1 MLSDFFRRFVL
12 FAKNGSVVRQIAW
25 LTMVG
30 LAVSVSALIL
40 VISIMSALNR
50 NQKER
55 TLAVEPHLNVEF
67 SSVRSVK
74 ALENHFVISQLKSHP
89 GAKVFSFEAQDVIL
103 RTMDG
108 KFRGAIARGVVW
120 ESLKSMLI
128 SISPRYRKN
137 VNPNE
142 VERPEV
148 GEVLIGVDLAHALGV
163 FEGDQLMVVPPEG
176 LLLPPSETPKYE
188 KVKIR
193 QILVTN
199 IPEVDS
205 QMMFFIAGETL
216 SSLRNAASRRLGV
229 EVRFPDAEQ
238 ADSVKAELSNV
249 SDIIL
254 ETWKDRNS
262 ALFLALKLE
271 KFMIGLF
278 LGLASL
284 IAGLS
289 LLSVLSL
296 LISQKRKE
304 IGLLQ
309 ALGFSRTKVKNLFS
323 NIGFLIALVGIGS
336 GVIIGSALSFYLEI
350 HPLNILPDIYYDSE
364 IPAEVQPL
372 FVFLVLVIGLGLS
385 YYGSRFVTNATV
397 TDEPSQALRSKN

>member
-1 MLSDFFRRFVL
+1 MLFDFFKRFVL

-25 LTMVG
+25 LTMIG
-30 LAVSVSALIL
+30 LAVSISSLVV
-40 VISIMSALNR
+40 VISIMTALNK

-55 TLAVEPHLNVEF
+55 TLAVEPHLNIEF
-67 SSVRSVK
+67 SNVK
-74 ALENHFVISQLKSHP
+74 TVLSLENHYAVMKLKSIP
-89 GAKVFSFEAQDVIL
+89 QSKVFSFESQDVIL

-108 KFRGAIARGVVW
+108 KFRGAVARGVEW
-120 ESLKSMLI
+120 ESLRSMLI

-137 VNPNE
+137 ANPNE
-142 VERPEV
+142 MERPES
-148 GEVLIGVDLAHALGV
+148 GEVLIGVDLARTLGV

-188 KVKIR
+188 KVKVR

-205 QMMFFIAGETL
+205 QMMFFIAGE
-216 SSLRNAASRRLGV
+216 SLRGLRNTASRRLGV
-229 EVRFPDAEQ
+229 EARFADAED
-238 ADSVKAELSNV
+238 AEKIKSELSSV
-249 SDIIL
+249 SDVVI
-254 ETWKDRNS
+254 ETWKERNS

-296 LISQKRKE
+296 LISQKRRE

-309 ALGFSRTKVKNLFS
+309 AIGLSRGKVKDLFS
-323 NIGFLIALVGIGS
+323 KVGFLIALFGIGS
-336 GVIIGSALSFYLEI
+336 GVLIGSSLSYYLEI

-364 IPAEVQPL
+364 IPAVLQPL
-372 FVFLVLVIGLGLS
+372 FVFIVLTVGLLLS
-385 YYGSRFVTNATV
+385 YYGSRFVADISINE
-397 TDEPSQALRSKN
+397 EPSIALKSKN